1 MNETEYIL
9 RLKGEIDIEA
19 VIAASS
25 ESDAIDK
32 AAAVQEAINNQIT
45 IDCGNIAN
53 VKEIITNE
61 ITLKFVCAEIA
72 DHVAID

>member
-1 MNETEYIL
+1 MNETEYRL

-32 AAAVQEAINNQIT
+32 ADAVQEAINNQIT
-45 IDCGNIAN
+45 IDRGKIAN

-72 DHVAID
+72 D

>member
-1 MNETEYIL
+1 MNETEYRL

-19 VIAASS
+19 VIAATS

-32 AAAVQEAINNQIT
+32 ADAIQEAINNQIM

-61 ITLKFVCAEIA
+61 IALKFVCAEIA
-72 DHVAID
+72 D

>member
-1 MNETEYIL
+1 MNETECRL

-53 VKEIITNE
+53 VKDIITNE

-72 DHVAID
+72 D

>member
-1 MNETEYIL
+1 MNETEYRL
-9 RLKGEIDIEA
+9 RLKGKIDIEA

-32 AAAVQEAINNQIT
+32 AAAVQEAINDQIT

-72 DHVAID
+72 D

>member
-19 VIAASS
+19 VIAATS

-45 IDCGNIAN
+45 IDCGNIDN

-61 ITLKFVCAEIA
+61 ITLRFVCAEIA
-72 DHVAID
+72 D

>member
-1 MNETEYIL
+1 MNETEYRL

-25 ESDAIDK
+25 ESDAIYK
-32 AAAVQEAINNQIT
+32 ADAIQEAINNQIT
-45 IDCGNIAN
+45 IDCGNITN

-61 ITLKFVCAEIA
+61 ITLKYVCAEIA
-72 DHVAID
+72 D

>member
-1 MNETEYIL
+1 MNETEYRL

-19 VIAASS
+19 VIAVSS

-72 DHVAID
+72 D

>member
-1 MNETEYIL
+1 MNETEYRL

-25 ESDAIDK
+25 KSDAIDK

-72 DHVAID
+72 D

>member
-1 MNETEYIL
+1 MNETECRL

-32 AAAVQEAINNQIT
+32 ADAVQEAINNQIT

-72 DHVAID
+72 D

>member
-1 MNETEYIL
+1 MNETEYRL

-19 VIAASS
+19 VIAATT

-32 AAAVQEAINNQIT
+32 VAAVQEAINNQIT

-61 ITLKFVCAEIA
+61 ITLRFVCAEIA
-72 DHVAID
+72 D

>member
-1 MNETEYIL
+1 MNETEYRL
-9 RLKGEIDIEA
+9 RLKGGIDIEA
-19 VIAASS
+19 VIAATS
-25 ESDAIDK
+25 ESDAIDI
-32 AAAVQEAINNQIT
+32 AAAIQEAINNQIT

-72 DHVAID
+72 D

>member
-1 MNETEYIL
+1 MNETEYRL

-45 IDCGNIAN
+45 IDCGNIAD

-72 DHVAID
+72 D

>member
-1 MNETEYIL
+1 MNETEYRL

-19 VIAASS
+19 VIAAIS

-32 AAAVQEAINNQIT
+32 ADAIQEAINNQIT

-72 DHVAID
+72 D

>member
-1 MNETEYIL
+1 MNETEYRL

-25 ESDAIDK
+25 ESDAINK
-32 AAAVQEAINNQIT
+32 ADAIQEVINNQIT

-72 DHVAID
+72 D

>member
-1 MNETEYIL
+1 MNETEYRL

-32 AAAVQEAINNQIT
+32 ADAIQETINNEIT

-72 DHVAID
+72 D

>member
-1 MNETEYIL
+1 MNETEYRL
-9 RLKGEIDIEA
+9 RLKGGIDIEA

-32 AAAVQEAINNQIT
+32 ADAVQEAINNQIT

-72 DHVAID
+72 D

>member
-1 MNETEYIL
+1 MNETEYRL

-25 ESDAIDK
+25 ESDAINK

-45 IDCGNIAN
+45 IDCDNIAN

-61 ITLKFVCAEIA
+61 IILKYVCAEIA
-72 DHVAID
+72 D

>member
-1 MNETEYIL
+1 MNEIEYRL

-19 VIAASS
+19 VIAASQ

-61 ITLKFVCAEIA
+61 IALKFVCAEIA
-72 DHVAID
+72 D

>member
-1 MNETEYIL
+1 MNETEYRL

-25 ESDAIDK
+25 ESDAINK
-32 AAAVQEAINNQIT
+32 ATAVQEAINNQIT

-72 DHVAID
+72 D

>member
-1 MNETEYIL
+1 MNGTEYRL

-32 AAAVQEAINNQIT
+32 ADAIQEAINNQIT

-72 DHVAID
+72 D

>member
-1 MNETEYIL
+1 MNETEYRL

-32 AAAVQEAINNQIT
+32 ADAIQEEINNQIT

-72 DHVAID
+72 D

>member
-1 MNETEYIL
+1 MNETEYRL

-19 VIAASS
+19 VIAATS

-45 IDCGNIAN
+45 IDCGNIAD

-72 DHVAID
+72 D

>member
-1 MNETEYIL
+1 MNETEYRL

-19 VIAASS
+19 VIAATS

-45 IDCGNIAN
+45 LDCGNIAN

-72 DHVAID
+72 G

>member
-1 MNETEYIL
+1 MNETEYRL

-19 VIAASS
+19 VIAATS
-25 ESDAIDK
+25 ESAAINK

-61 ITLKFVCAEIA
+61 IILKYVCAEIA
-72 DHVAID
+72 D

>member
-19 VIAASS
+19 VIAATS

-32 AAAVQEAINNQIT
+32 AGAVQEAINNQIT
-45 IDCGNIAN
+45 INCGNIAD

-61 ITLKFVCAEIA
+61 ITLRFVCAEIA
-72 DHVAID
+72 D

>member
-1 MNETEYIL
+1 MNETEYKL

-19 VIAASS
+19 VIAATS

-32 AAAVQEAINNQIT
+32 ADAIQEAINNQIT

-72 DHVAID
+72 D

>member
-1 MNETEYIL
+1 MNETEYRL

-19 VIAASS
+19 VIAATS

-32 AAAVQEAINNQIT
+32 ATAIQEVINNQIT

-72 DHVAID
+72 D

>member
-1 MNETEYIL
+1 MNETEYRL

-19 VIAASS
+19 VIAATS
-25 ESDAIDK
+25 ESDAIAK
-32 AAAVQEAINNQIT
+32 ADAVQEAINNQIT

-72 DHVAID
+72 D

>member
-1 MNETEYIL
+1 MNETEYRL

-19 VIAASS
+19 VIAATS

-32 AAAVQEAINNQIT
+32 ADAIQEAINNQIT
-45 IDCGNIAN
+45 IDCGNIGN

-72 DHVAID
+72 D

>member
-1 MNETEYIL
+1 MNETEYRL
-9 RLKGEIDIEA
+9 RLKGKIDIEA
-19 VIAASS
+19 VIAATS

-45 IDCGNIAN
+45 IDCGNIGN

-61 ITLKFVCAEIA
+61 IALKFVCAEIA
-72 DHVAID
+72 D

>member
-1 MNETEYIL
+1 MNETEYRL

-19 VIAASS
+19 VIAATS
-25 ESDAIDK
+25 ESDAINK

-53 VKEIITNE
+53 AKEIITNE
-61 ITLKFVCAEIA
+61 ITLRFVCAEIA
-72 DHVAID
+72 D

>member
-1 MNETEYIL
+1 MNETEYRL
-9 RLKGEIDIEA
+9 RLKGGIDIEA

-72 DHVAID
+72 D

>member
-1 MNETEYIL
+1 MNETEYKL

-72 DHVAID
+72 D

>member
-1 MNETEYIL
+1 MNETEYRL

-19 VIAASS
+19 VIAATS

-32 AAAVQEAINNQIT
+32 AAAIQEAINNQIT
-45 IDCGNIAN
+45 IDCGNIAD

-72 DHVAID
+72 D

>member
-1 MNETEYIL
+1 MNETEYRL
-9 RLKGEIDIEA
+9 RLKDEIDIEA

-32 AAAVQEAINNQIT
+32 ADAIQEAINDQIT

-72 DHVAID
+72 D

>member
-1 MNETEYIL
+1 MNETEYRL

-19 VIAASS
+19 VIAATS

-32 AAAVQEAINNQIT
+32 AAAVQETINNQIT

-61 ITLKFVCAEIA
+61 ITLRFVCAEIA
-72 DHVAID
+72 D

>member
-1 MNETEYIL
+1 MNETEYRL

-72 DHVAID
+72 D